1 MTNILAAIVAVGSIA
16 TLALW
21 LFKRYWSADA
31 EKRTVKN
38 RLEVVRKEMRQALLD
53 GRSDDYDRLR
63 DKREQLHKELRNL
76 R

>member
-31 EKRTVKN
+31 EKRIVKN

-63 DKREQLHKELRNL
+63 DEREQLHKELRNL